1 MTRHDDE
8 NSTGAYVL
16 NAMSERER
24 AEFEARIA
32 ESASLPAEVT
42 ELADT
47 AVVLGLAVEPVT
59 PSPDLKARLMA
70 AVATTP
76 QLPREQPAEAAPD
89 ETARPADVAAA
100 TVTGA
105 AAVPSVTRQDPRVE
119 RAATG
124 GPGPAERRAQRRWYR
139 TPVAVVGAVAAAAGL
154 LFGGVEIGRS
164 LEQPPAV
171 STEAAAF
178 AQIAAAPDAR
188 RVVQEL
194 PTGATLSMYYSLEL
208 QRSAVTW
215 SGLEELPEGE
225 VYELWYIGD
234 ETVSAGLFHA
244 GGDENFAVLEGE
256 MEAGDSVGITI
267 EPEGGSEEPT
277 LERLVTVVDAA

>member
-16 NAMSERER
+16 NALSESER
-24 AEFEARIA
+24 AEFEARVS
-32 ESASLPAEVT
+32 ESGSLPHEVT

-76 QLPREQPAEAAPD
+76 QLPRETPAGPTAVSPAEVAP
-89 ETARPADVAAA
+89 A
-100 TVTGA
+100 TVTRA
-105 AAVPSVTRQDPRVE
+105 ASVPPVATVDPRIE
-119 RAATG
+119 RAAT
-124 GPGPAERRAQRRWYR
+124 PDAGPAERRARRSWVR
-139 TPVAVVGAVAAAAGL
+139 TSVAVLGAVAAAAGL
-154 LFGGVEIGRS
+154 LFGGVAIGRS
-164 LEQPPAV
+164 LDRPPAV

-178 AQIAAAPDAR
+178 AEVAAAPDAR
-188 RVVQEL
+188 RVVQQL

-208 QRSAVTW
+208 QRSAISW
-215 SGLEELPEGE
+215 DGLDELPEGE

-234 ETVSAGLFHA
+234 ETVSAGLFRA
-244 GGDENFAVLEGE
+244 GSGDNFAVLDGE
-256 MEAGDSVGITI
+256 MNAGDAVGITI
-267 EPEGGSEEPT
+267 EPEGGSKEPT
-277 LERLVTVVDAA
+277 LERLVTVLET